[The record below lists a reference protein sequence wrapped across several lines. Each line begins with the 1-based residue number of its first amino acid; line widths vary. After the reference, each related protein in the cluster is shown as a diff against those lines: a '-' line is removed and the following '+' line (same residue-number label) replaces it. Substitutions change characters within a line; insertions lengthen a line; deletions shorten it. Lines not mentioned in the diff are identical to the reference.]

1 MTKGVFFLFAVVQ
14 EMAPL
19 SLLQRGLGRF
29 QSPMIPSVTPR
40 TPNFAAIQAA
50 NMGPTIP
57 PASLEKWAETA
68 AMILCSPLT
77 AEASAA
83 LTALGDQL
91 LANNWV
97 EAAHVWCALFCP
109 AC

>member
-1 MTKGVFFLFAVVQ
+1 
-14 EMAPL
+14 MAPL

-29 QSPMIPSVTPR
+29 QSPMISAATPR

-91 LANNWV
+91 LGNNWV
-97 EAAHVWCALFCP
+97 EAAHVWYVFFP
-109 AC
+109 ACQQ